1 MEKRISGY
9 TGLMG
14 LFGSPVAHSASP
26 EMYNFCFQH
35 EGLDYAYL
43 AFDVKAE
50 DMSQTIESIRLL
62 RMKGGNFTM
71 PCKNIAAKLMD
82 RLSPAAQLVGAC
94 NAFVNEEGVL
104 TGYITDGIGFVKNL
118 REHGVEVKGKKILV
132 LGAGGAATAIQVQL
146 ALEGAEEISIF
157 NRQDEFY
164 DRALETRKKLK
175 EKVPECK
182 VTVDPLEDKEKL
194 RKTVLEADILV
205 NATTVGMK
213 PELHEET
220 LINKE
225 WLRKKL
231 VVADIVYNPEIT
243 RMLKEARETGCQTI
257 EGKGMMLWQ
266 GAENYRLFTGKE
278 MPVED
283 YQKFTE
289 QQ

>member
-35 EGLDYAYL
+35 DGLDYAYL
-43 AFDVKAE
+43 AFDVNAE